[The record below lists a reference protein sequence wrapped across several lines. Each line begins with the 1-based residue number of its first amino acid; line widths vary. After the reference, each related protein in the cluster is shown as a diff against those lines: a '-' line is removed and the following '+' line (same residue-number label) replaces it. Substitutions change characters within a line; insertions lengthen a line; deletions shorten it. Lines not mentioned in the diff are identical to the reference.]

1 VKKTARKLASKIDPE
16 MIIDYYK
23 DWDSDKSPIMMSFED
38 FYNFPGD
45 IETEDRK
52 KIEYLRKKY
61 DKLSK

>member
-1 VKKTARKLASKIDPE
+1 

-23 DWDSDKSPIMMSFED
+23 DWDSDKAPIMMAFED

-52 KIEYLRKKY
+52 KIGYLRKKY